1 MSKGKASLSDFYCT
15 ECGSR
20 GIPIMRKAGQSRE
33 PGHLKKLFCLKC
45 KKETNHVEVRPY
57 GNYRYENFLEE
68 YSLGR
73 FFEGKRIPVSGL
85 NGCSKHDCLYNK
97 NGRCWNSNYSHKCA
111 HRPLKTIEDIRE
123 LFKDVESK

>member
-45 KKETNHVEVRPY
+45 KRETNHVEVRPY

-73 FFEGKRIPVSGL
+73 FFEGKRIPVANLAS
-85 NGCSKHDCLYNK
+85 CSNIPCPYNK
-97 NGRCWNSNYSHKCA
+97 HGKCWNSNYSFKCKY
-111 HRPLKTIEDIRE
+111 RPEISKEE
-123 LFKDVESK
+123 LEEMFNE